1 MLGGNT
7 NKLVWVGIALG
18 LVGILGGSIMMF
30 YPSAMS
36 TVSDTISTSVSK
48 FMKTDSSKDD
58 DSANSDVPEL
68 ASVSKEAHIAISTGN
83 SYDSVPSLDS
93 VINSMPDTDTLT
105 VGGHKLT
112 VSNLNRGGS
121 NYYTISN
128 ISGDS
133 KIIDDANTMMDSGF
147 KLDSSSYGSEINLY
161 NAGSWNNGYIYS
173 SGVKSQLW
181 NQAMR
186 DVENAD
192 STYVPE
198 DVSFDLGFLV
208 NVTAVDG
215 KALSQQDADGNNMS
229 YFYEIPIH
237 VTIRFK

>member
-128 ISGDS
+128 IAGDS
-133 KIIDDANTMMDSGF
+133 KIIADAKTLMDSGF
-147 KLDSSSYGSEINLY
+147 KTDSSSYGSDIKLY
-161 NAGSWNNGYIYS
+161 QSGTWNSSDMYS
-173 SGVKSQLW
+173 SGIKTQLW

-192 STYVPE
+192 ST
-198 DVSFDLGFLV
+198 
-208 NVTAVDG
+208 
-215 KALSQQDADGNNMS
+215 
-229 YFYEIPIH
+229 
-237 VTIRFK
+237 